1 MQNNEIKIT
10 YSCEETLK
18 KIKEYMAD
26 AKCVTLYTSSF
37 NYFTSR
43 NTMMVN
49 SILNLIANFSRQDG
63 KEASIVTDFYID
75 KESFTD
81 SDLGRAREFE
91 YRGIP
96 VKVVHKKSAIDKFFI
111 NLKEKIEPIRNKKND
126 EYVIEAAQDE
136 KERNLLRKLGENEEP
151 TKITGKAPLSFYDM
165 FDLAVTYYDDCKD
178 IIRDCLNTLKQDL
191 LSDARSLV
199 SSEGLDGAKFERSIE
214 ECFDELDKNLS
225 KLNNDSGQF
234 LIKQVVLFILSLAD
248 LSGEK
253 GIGKMLAS
261 TGSGLYEFIKLNLK
275 LYEYKTNRALYG
287 VSLPILNFFAS
298 RFASII
304 NTINVNSS
312 CNVLVFKKDKDDRAG
327 YFIDITHLDF
337 GYRFFTNSNNLN
349 EMNYNTDEGCSI
361 YGYLDD
367 ARVFDYTKEQINY
380 NVVNKNLGFGSGDD
394 TLFDKLKK
402 EIKGLNANLNFIC
415 ATNFNSVKLANLI
428 SDKSDK
434 NGKSTNDEMNSK
446 DFSNLNKNYIILSN
460 SPFRSSAGLREEVI
474 SKSLDQEIKDE
485 LNRSSKSN
493 LVKQKFTD
501 IKTLEPVKDYSK
513 YSIDINKDNQKSTLV
528 LNLSPFARID
538 KSYIDNIKEKVEEY
552 KHLTYDDNL
561 EYLDKQAK
569 YEELLG
575 INVAHVNAYAKQ
587 PNDMEEIKKNEET
600 YMQKAIISFRAI
612 FDRVNHSAQKRKF
625 MKKHHN
631 ELEIGRLK
639 EQVVNARLG
648 DKNIPYLQEEIQNK
662 TIEQQNILNEIS
674 LDPSYNYSLIE
685 VLSLAVAYFI
695 ITKSF
700 SEDLV
705 KKNIKHDGEYIEIS
719 EENIRALPLKASAKL
734 GDKSLRLFLYKD
746 TAKSSGLKS
755 SEYLCIEEIVKY
767 MDKAKVGKI
776 TSIEEL
782 LTENDGIEENTETKN
797 ESTASDAN
805 SKKDENIDP
814 EQIKFIEEL
823 LDKQEKEIKASWDK
837 DNAILKEA
845 LKGQNRTY
853 DDSRNIDKEVTS
865 FIVKTAI
872 EGVFPLAEFVSEDG
886 VTKVFESLSSF
897 IFSPNKKELK
907 KEFLDEIG
915 ILNIVRQMFTVKGT
929 KDVDKFLKEATN
941 IKDRVKA
948 LRKSKKNLI
957 DMAVNSTKIRLLIGY
972 YNLNLIWDR
981 MNSSATM
988 KRAFTF
994 SLLNI
999 QTLENILK
1007 DYGKSLG
1014 KDMGLALLTGAV
1026 ELWKTSYDQL
1036 EENYNEI
1043 MHTRYTYKFNEAYA
1057 LNNISYKPLSIDEAY
1072 DKNSTTTYCYY
1083 PVMIYQ
1089 NYISLNLNRL
1099 FLGANISSGGLDYN
1113 SFIYYDI
1120 DHKKNKLSFNLASKL
1135 ALNNLSAYLCLDE
1148 LRGTGS
1154 EIDARYFNYAR
1165 SRYANS
1171 DVYIRGLDT
1180 DVKEEKEVYDIYSN
1194 SDSQEEY
1201 GFSYAIDAYQ
1211 KATEIINKFKK
1222 GIFNTEDN
1230 DNSHSNLSRDLVE
1243 ALDTIGNNNIKGIY
1257 VGCKAPKEKERNKDE
1272 IPPRLVGRLATTIVM
1287 EDGLYIG

>member
-10 YSCEETLK
+10 YSSEETLK
-18 KIKEYMAD
+18 KIKEYME
-26 AKCVTLYTSSF
+26 KSNHISLYTSSLNF
-37 NYFTSR
+37 LTSR
-43 NTMMVN
+43 NGVMINT
-49 SILNLIANFSRQDG
+49 ILNLMAGFSRRDG
-63 KEASIVTDFYID
+63 KEVSIVTDFYID

-81 SDLGRAREFE
+81 SDLGRTREFK
-91 YRGIP
+91 YRGMP

-111 NLKEKIEPIRNKKND
+111 NLKEKIDPLRNKKND

-136 KERNLLRKLGENEEP
+136 RDRELLKKLDENEEP
-151 TKITGKAPLSFYDM
+151 PKITGKAPLSFYDM
-165 FDLAVTYYDDCKD
+165 FDFAVTYYDDCKD
-178 IIRDCLNTLKQDL
+178 IIRGCLNTLKQDL
-191 LSDARSLV
+191 INDARSLI

-214 ECFDELDKNLS
+214 ECFDELDKNLG

-234 LIKQVVLFILSLAD
+234 LIKQIVLFIFSLAD

-253 GIGKMLAS
+253 GMGKMITSA
-261 TGSGLYEFIKLNLK
+261 GSGIYEFLK
-275 LYEYKTNRALYG
+275 ATYRLYEYETTRALYG

-304 NTINVNSS
+304 NTINIKSS
-312 CNVLVFKKDKDDRAG
+312 CNVLVFKKDKNDRNG
-327 YFIDITHLDF
+327 YFIDFTHINL
-337 GYRFFTNSNNLN
+337 GYQFFSNPNNYN
-349 EMNYNTDEGCSI
+349 EINYNTDEGCSI

-367 ARVFDYTKEQINY
+367 TRVFDYTKAQIEY
-380 NVVNKNLGFGSGDD
+380 DVVNKNLGFGSGDD
-394 TLFDKLKK
+394 TLFDRLKK
-402 EIKGLNANLNFIC
+402 QMRGLNSNLNFIC

-434 NGKSTNDEMNSK
+434 NGTSANDEMNSK
-446 DFSNLNKNYIILSN
+446 DFSNLNKNYIVLSN
-460 SPFRSSAGLREEVI
+460 SPFRSSAGLREEVV

-485 LNRSSKSN
+485 LNRSKKSN

-513 YSIDINKDNQKSTLV
+513 YSIDINKDNKKSTLV

-552 KHLTYDDNL
+552 KQLTYDDNI

-569 YEELLG
+569 YDELLG
-575 INVAHVNAYAKQ
+575 INVAHVNTYAKQ

-600 YMQKAIISFRAI
+600 YMQKAIASFRAV
-612 FDRVNHSAQKRKF
+612 FDKVNHGATKRKF
-625 MKKHHN
+625 IKTHHN
-631 ELEIGRLK
+631 ELEIRRLK

-648 DKNIPYLQEEIQNK
+648 DKNIPYLQEEIRNK

-719 EENIRALPLKASAKL
+719 EENIRALPLKASVKL

-767 MDKAKVGKI
+767 MNKAKVDKI

-814 EQIKFIEEL
+814 EQKKFIEEL
-823 LDKQEKEIKASWDK
+823 LDKQEKEIKANWDK

-853 DDSRNIDKEVTS
+853 DDSRNLDKEVTS
-865 FIVKTAI
+865 LIVKTAI
-872 EGVFPLAEFVSEDG
+872 EGVFPLAEFASEDG
-886 VTKVFESLSSF
+886 IAKIYESLGSY
-897 IFSPNKKELK
+897 IFDRNAKVLK
-907 KEFLDEIG
+907 DTFLDELG
-915 ILNIVRQMFTVKGT
+915 VLNIVRQLFTT
-929 KDVDKFLKEATN
+929 KNTKNVDNFLKQATN
-941 IKDRVKA
+941 IKDRVKE

-957 DMAVNSTKIRLLIGY
+957 KIAVNTTKIRLLIGY

-981 MNSSATM
+981 MNSNGTM

-994 SLLNI
+994 SRLNI

-1057 LNNISYKPLSIDEAY
+1057 LNNISYKPLSIDEAF
-1072 DKNSTTTYCYY
+1072 DKNSTNTYCYY

-1120 DHKKNKLSFNLASKL
+1120 DHKNNKLSFNLASKL

-1148 LRGTGS
+1148 LRGSGS

-1171 DVYIRGLDT
+1171 NVDIRGLDT
-1180 DVKEEKEVYDIYSN
+1180 DVKEEKEIYMIYKGN
-1194 SDSQEEY
+1194 TLQTESDDVRH
-1201 GFSYAIDAYQ
+1201 AIDAYQ
-1211 KATEIINKFKK
+1211 KAVSIINNFKDGK
-1222 GIFNTEDN
+1222 FNTDDE
-1230 DNSHSNLSRDLVE
+1230 NSHSNLSRDLVE

-1257 VGCKAPKEKERNKDE
+1257 VGCKVDLKDRAKEN

>member
-1 MQNNEIKIT
+1 MQ
-10 YSCEETLK
+10 
-18 KIKEYMAD
+18 
-26 AKCVTLYTSSF
+26 
-37 NYFTSR
+37 
-43 NTMMVN
+43 
-49 SILNLIANFSRQDG
+49 
-63 KEASIVTDFYID
+63 
-75 KESFTD
+75 
-81 SDLGRAREFE
+81 
-91 YRGIP
+91 
-96 VKVVHKKSAIDKFFI
+96 
-111 NLKEKIEPIRNKKND
+111 
-126 EYVIEAAQDE
+126 
-136 KERNLLRKLGENEEP
+136 
-151 TKITGKAPLSFYDM
+151 
-165 FDLAVTYYDDCKD
+165 
-178 IIRDCLNTLKQDL
+178 
-191 LSDARSLV
+191 RS
-199 SSEGLDGAKFERSIE
+199 
-214 ECFDELDKNLS
+214 N
-225 KLNNDSGQF
+225 
-234 LIKQVVLFILSLAD
+234 
-248 LSGEK
+248 
-253 GIGKMLAS
+253 
-261 TGSGLYEFIKLNLK
+261 
-275 LYEYKTNRALYG
+275 
-287 VSLPILNFFAS
+287 
-298 RFASII
+298 
-304 NTINVNSS
+304 
-312 CNVLVFKKDKDDRAG
+312 
-327 YFIDITHLDF
+327 
-337 GYRFFTNSNNLN
+337 
-349 EMNYNTDEGCSI
+349 
-361 YGYLDD
+361 
-367 ARVFDYTKEQINY
+367 
-380 NVVNKNLGFGSGDD
+380 
-394 TLFDKLKK
+394 
-402 EIKGLNANLNFIC
+402 
-415 ATNFNSVKLANLI
+415 
-428 SDKSDK
+428 
-434 NGKSTNDEMNSK
+434 
-446 DFSNLNKNYIILSN
+446 
-460 SPFRSSAGLREEVI
+460 
-474 SKSLDQEIKDE
+474 
-485 LNRSSKSN
+485 KSN

-513 YSIDINKDNQKSTLV
+513 YSIDINKDNKKSTLV

-552 KHLTYDDNL
+552 KQLTYDDNI

-569 YEELLG
+569 YDELLG
-575 INVAHVNAYAKQ
+575 INVAHVNTYAKQ

-600 YMQKAIISFRAI
+600 YMQKAIASFRAV
-612 FDRVNHSAQKRKF
+612 FDKVNHGATKRKF
-625 MKKHHN
+625 IKTHHN
-631 ELEIGRLK
+631 ELEIRRLK

-648 DKNIPYLQEEIQNK
+648 DKNIPYLQEEIRNK

-719 EENIRALPLKASAKL
+719 EENIRALPLKASVKL

-767 MDKAKVGKI
+767 MNKAKVDKI

-814 EQIKFIEEL
+814 EQKKFIEEL
-823 LDKQEKEIKASWDK
+823 LDKQEKEIKANWDK

-853 DDSRNIDKEVTS
+853 DDSRNLDKEVTS
-865 FIVKTAI
+865 LIVKTAI
-872 EGVFPLAEFVSEDG
+872 EGVFPLAEFASEDG
-886 VTKVFESLSSF
+886 IAKIYESLGSY
-897 IFSPNKKELK
+897 IFDRNAKVLK
-907 KEFLDEIG
+907 DTFLDELG
-915 ILNIVRQMFTVKGT
+915 VLNIVRQLFTT
-929 KDVDKFLKEATN
+929 KNTKNVDNFLKQATN
-941 IKDRVKA
+941 IKDRVKE

-957 DMAVNSTKIRLLIGY
+957 KIAVNTTKIRLLIGY

-981 MNSSATM
+981 MNSNGTM

-994 SLLNI
+994 SRLNI

-1057 LNNISYKPLSIDEAY
+1057 LNNISYKPLSIDEAF
-1072 DKNSTTTYCYY
+1072 DKNSTNTYCYY

-1148 LRGTGS
+1148 LRGSGN

-1165 SRYANS
+1165 SRYTES
-1171 DVYIRGLDT
+1171 DVEIRELNL
-1180 DVKEEKEVYDIYSN
+1180 DVKEEKEIYDIYSK
-1194 SDSQEEY
+1194 SDSQDGY
-1201 GFSYAIDAYQ
+1201 GFSYAIDNYQ
-1211 KATEIINKFKK
+1211 YAVRIINLLKK
-1222 GIFNTEDN
+1222 GIFNTN
-1230 DNSHSNLSRDLVE
+1230 YGNVHHNLSQELVSS
-1243 ALDTIGNNNIKGIY
+1243 LDTIGNNNIKGIY
-1257 VGCKAPKEKERNKDE
+1257 VGCKVDLKDRAKEN